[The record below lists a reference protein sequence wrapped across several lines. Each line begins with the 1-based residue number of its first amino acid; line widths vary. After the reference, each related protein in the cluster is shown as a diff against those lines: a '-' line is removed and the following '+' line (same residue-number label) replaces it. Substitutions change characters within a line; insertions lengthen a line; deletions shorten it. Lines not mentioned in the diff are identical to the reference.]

1 MMKFVLALLLALYIV
16 GVTSRS
22 LYVEELLSK
31 AKANDFEEKFL
42 KAIAEAEKQKTLTQ
56 TCDLR
61 HCKDSDCG
69 KNVTQLITSKGYPCE
84 QHNALTSDGYFL
96 SMQRIPHGLNQTNN
110 GTRPVVLL
118 QHGLEDASHT
128 WVINEAYESLGFIL
142 ADAGYDVWL
151 GNNRGNT
158 YSDTNEFYGNDEDEF
173 WDFSWDEMASIDL
186 PTQINYALEYTG
198 QEKLHYIGHSEG
210 TTQAFA
216 GFENTTLAS
225 KVKLFVALAPV
236 AYIGNMSARLIPLL
250 ADFHIDT
257 ILEIIGWNTFLVNHC
272 WSDNALDLLCN
283 IDDAFGCQL
292 AMCAIMGCDPLNLN
306 TTRYDV
312 YVSLDPAGTSVQN
325 MNHWGQMFRK
335 DNYCKYDYLTRH
347 QNEKHYGQAHPP
359 CYNLYNMAAPVA
371 LFAGGKDDL
380 ADPTDVSR
388 LISELNPDM
397 IKYSTSI
404 SYYSHLDFVWG
415 MDAYQ
420 VLYPQVLSVM
430 AQYNS

>member
-1 MMKFVLALLLALYIV
+1 MSIKVVILLFCVICVSA
-16 GVTSRS
+16 RS
-22 LYVEELLSK
+22 VNIEELLKK
-31 AKANDFEEKFL
+31 AKENDFQGEFMSAL
-42 KAIAEAEKQKTLTQ
+42 VSAVSAKQLTQ
-56 TCDLR
+56 ECDLR
-61 HCKDSDCG
+61 HCQSNDCG

-128 WVINEAYESLGFIL
+128 WVINAAHESLGFIL

-158 YSDTNEFYGNDEDEF
+158 YSHTNEYYGSDEDEF

-186 PTQINYALEYTG
+186 PTQIDYALGYSG
-198 QEKLHYIGHSEG
+198 QEKLFYIGHSEG

-216 GFENTTLAS
+216 GFEDPDLAA

-236 AYIGNMSARLIPLL
+236 AYIGDITALLIPLM

-257 ILEIIGWNTFLVNHC
+257 ILEILGWNTFLVQHC
-272 WSDNALDLLCN
+272 WSDNALDLICD
-283 IDDAFGCQL
+283 IDDAWACQFT
-292 AMCAIMGCDPLNLN
+292 MCALMGCDPQNLN
-306 TTRYDV
+306 NTRYDV

-325 MNHWGQMFRK
+325 MNHWGQMFRQN
-335 DNYCKYDYLTRH
+335 NYCKYDYLTRH
-347 QNEKHYGQAHPP
+347 ENEKHYGQAHPP
-359 CYNLYNMAAPVA
+359 CYNLANMAAPVA
-371 LFAGGKDDL
+371 LFAGGKDAL

-388 LISELNPDM
+388 LMSELNPDM
-397 IKYSTSI
+397 IKFSTSI

-415 MDAYQ
+415 LDAYE
-420 VLYPQVLSVM
+420 VLYPQILGVM
-430 AQYNS
+430 ANNNN